1 MSHTG
6 LNERPDQ
13 RRDVERRAGE
23 EKAATQ
29 MASALV
35 VDDDQDTGDILR
47 IVLEDAGYAVTEAS
61 DGVLAL
67 DALRAS
73 VSPLVVVLDL
83 DLPQLD
89 GLGVLR
95 AVADDARLSE
105 RHTFVLLTAV
115 AHKCYQAAEDVCAQ
129 LAVPLIFKP
138 FELDTLLDAL
148 AVASHRVSPR
158 M

>member
-23 EKAATQ
+23 EMAATQ

-35 VDDDQDTGDILR
+35 VDDDQDTRDILR
-47 IVLEDAGYAVTEAS
+47 IVLEDAGYAVTEAA

-73 VSPLVVVLDL
+73 VSPLAVVLDL
-83 DLPQLD
+83 DLPRLD

-105 RHTFVLLTAV
+105 RHAFVLLTAV
-115 AHKCYQAAEDVCAQ
+115 AHQRYQAAQDVCAQ
-129 LAVPLIFKP
+129 LAVPLILKP

-148 AVASHRVSPR
+148 AAASHRVSPR